1 MTLPSPGRLAGPAR
15 HDSIARVSLVLLLA
29 LAFTGCG
36 GKGAGGRG
44 GFAMPPSPVEVAEVR
59 SGAVRDLFRALGSL
73 DALQEADVVA
83 EVSGRVLALPFP
95 EGRSVDSGAVLAR
108 LDDRE
113 LRAQRDRS
121 SAAVELAR
129 SEARRVEDLYA
140 REVVSPRER
149 DESRA
154 TLAAAEADL
163 ALQQTRFERTTI
175 RAPFSG
181 VTGRR
186 LVSTGSVVRVNDAV
200 VHLARLDRLR
210 VQFAVPER
218 YAAVLRPGARA
229 TVQVTAWPGQD
240 FPAWVTVVEPSI
252 DPKTRTFT
260 AVAEVRNLRE
270 RLRPGMS
277 ASVSVSLAERMRAL
291 TVPDEAVLA
300 EGDQA
305 FVYKVGPDS
314 SVARVP
320 VQLGT
325 REAAQVEIVSGLS
338 EGDRVVRAGHQK
350 LYPGAKVIPILA
362 GAGTDSSSTAAPA
375 GR

>member
-1 MTLPSPGRLAGPAR
+1 MTRLPLGRLAGPAR
-15 HDSIARVSLVLLLA
+15 ASLFLVLSFA
-29 LAFTGCG
+29 LAGCG
-36 GKGAGGRG
+36 GGKGPGGRG
-44 GFAMPPSPVEVAEVR
+44 GFAMPPSPVEVADVR
-59 SGAVRDLFRALGSL
+59 ATAVRDLFRALGSL

-113 LRAQRDRS
+113 LRAQRDR
-121 SAAVELAR
+121 AAAALALAR
-129 SEARRVEDLYA
+129 SEAKRVEDLYA
-140 REVVSPRER
+140 RDVVSPRER
-149 DESRA
+149 DEARA
-154 TLAAAEADL
+154 SLAAAEAEL
-163 ALQQTRFERTTI
+163 ALQQTRFERTTVH
-175 RAPFSG
+175 APFTG

-186 LVSTGSVVRVNDAV
+186 LVSAGAVVRVNDPL

-218 YAAVLRPGARA
+218 YAGVLRAGARA

-252 DPKTRTFT
+252 DAKTRTFT
-260 AVAEVRNLRE
+260 AVAEVRNTGE

-305 FVYKVGPDS
+305 FVYKVGSDS
-314 SVARVP
+314 SVARVA
-320 VQLGT
+320 VTLGT
-325 REAAQVEIVSGLS
+325 RDAARVEIVNGLA
-338 EGDRVVRAGHQK
+338 EGDRVVSAGHQK
-350 LYPGAKVIPILA
+350 LYPGAKVMPVQSVAATDSSKAGQPA
-362 GAGTDSSSTAAPA
+362 GAGH
-375 GR
+375 